1 MLPLVIAVNL
11 FGVVVLDAGNKFVE
25 QRDELC
31 GGLVAEARQHERQDD
46 VVVLHWTPAASESVG
61 REISTG

>member
-1 MLPLVIAVNL
+1 MLADFLLPLVIAVNL

-31 GGLVAEARQHERQDD
+31 GGLVAGFRA
-46 VVVLHWTPAASESVG
+46 LCPPG
-61 REISTG
+61 FL